1 MELRNLIILLTF
13 LLLISAC
20 KDTTLQ
26 EETDSEIDTVTEK
39 TVNEPVVELPKVL
52 YTWVDQLRLRK
63 TPNSKGQVL
72 IKLIEG
78 DSLKYLGEETVE
90 KYDVT
95 LRGKKVNAPWIK
107 VETFKGVTGWV
118 FGGGTTTV
126 SPLHDRSPMAFDKCY
141 IKEGK
146 RWTLN
151 KTCSTRLAY
160 KQLKSD
166 SRFVKLRR
174 GELVFTLLNG
184 QLKALKNQEKL
195 SYTYFGYLDKMGFFV
210 VKVVEAEGGHYLL
223 INDKTGQETIIQGV
237 PKPSPNGKYLVTTN
251 VDSAEGFE
259 FNGIQV
265 WGFSETGFEK
275 QLERELEDEEAY
287 YPQWLDNKT
296 IRVSVQPK
304 QNMSKGAADELL
316 ILYTAEGEW
325 EYEDR
330 NIEEL

>member
-13 LLLISAC
+13 LLAINAC

-26 EETDSEIDTVTEK
+26 EETDSETDTVTEK
-39 TVNEPVVELPKVL
+39 IANEPVVELPKVL

-72 IKLIEG
+72 IKLSEG

-107 VETFKGVTGWV
+107 VETFKGVTGWI

-126 SPLHDRSPMAFDKCY
+126 SPIHDRSPMAFDKCY
-141 IKEGK
+141 VQEGK
-146 RWTLN
+146 RWRLD
-151 KTCSTRLAY
+151 KACSGRLAY
-160 KQLKSD
+160 KQLKAD

-174 GELVFTLLNG
+174 GELIFTLLNG
-184 QLKALKNQEKL
+184 QLKSLKPQEEL

-210 VKVVEAEGGHYLL
+210 VQATETEGGHYVL
-223 INDKTGQETIIQGV
+223 INDKTGQETIIQGT

-251 VDSAEGFE
+251 VDTAEGFE
-259 FNGIQV
+259 FNGIQI
-265 WGFSETGFEK
+265 WGFTEMGFEK
-275 QLERELEDEEAY
+275 QMERVLEGEEAY

-296 IRVSVQPK
+296 VRVSVQPMESRS
-304 QNMSKGAADELL
+304 NGAADELL
-316 ILYTAEGEW
+316 ILHTSTGEW